1 MQNTGIQDLMN
12 LDLNSD
18 DVLRD
23 IENFDNEIG
32 NTKQSQQKSWMIK
45 LYFKC
50 PVIGTC
56 LSLEEQRKILKKTGY
71 STRNLSAFRIHQT
84 LVDSLENENDISTRI
99 DAYLNRKF
107 HRYIS
112 KYLYLDESSFL
123 KEWKVHFEKG
133 EIEGLLWVAATR
145 ADLSLSAIWS
155 IFGDIHMQ
163 MHFSSE
169 QNRKERQNLAY
180 QKEENRKIS
189 QRLDEVIRINRSFK
203 KEKERIERELTEL
216 QRANL
221 ILEKEKREIEVE
233 LSELRGKSSTE
244 TLQAENCQLQ
254 AKVEELSEAIK
265 DDKQKV
271 KFLKDQ
277 NNKLFLKLKRQRQI
291 NSDLRKEVDRVTNQI
306 STSDQSDDKYPFSD
320 LEHKRVLIVG
330 GMTKLKTFY
339 RKLIEEKGGIFEY
352 HDGYM
357 NGGSNGL
364 ESKLRGADVV
374 LCPVNCNSHAACS
387 MVKTL
392 GKKFRKDVH
401 MLANSSLSTISQA
414 LFEYQKSVSI

>member
-1 MQNTGIQDLMN
+1 MENTGIQDPLN

-18 DVLRD
+18 DMLRD
-23 IENFDNEIG
+23 IENFDNETS
-32 NTKQSQQKSWMIK
+32 NAKQSQQKSWMIK

-56 LSLEEQRKILKKTGY
+56 LSLEEQKKILKKTGY
-71 STRNLSAFRIHQT
+71 STKNLSAFKIHQT
-84 LVDSLENENDISTRI
+84 LVESLENESDIATRI

-123 KEWKVHFEKG
+123 KEWKLHFEKG
-133 EIEGLLWVAATR
+133 SLEGLLWVAATR
-145 ADLSLSAIWS
+145 ADLSLTTICS

-163 MHFSSE
+163 MHLNSE
-169 QNRKERQNLAY
+169 MNRKERRHLTY
-180 QKEENRKIS
+180 QKEENRKLG
-189 QRLDEVIRINRSFK
+189 QRLEEAIQINRGIK
-203 KEKERIERELTEL
+203 KEKGRLEKELTKV
-216 QRANL
+216 RSTYVF
-221 ILEKEKREIEVE
+221 LEKEKEKIRSELNDLQEKSFVETLRAQNRQWKNKIKE
-233 LSELRGKSSTE
+233 LSGLIEGYR
-244 TLQAENCQLQ
+244 
-254 AKVEELSEAIK
+254 
-265 DDKQKV
+265 QKV
-271 KFLKDQ
+271 QSLEDQ
-277 NNKLFLKLKRQRQI
+277 NNRLLSKLERQREV
-291 NSDLRKEVDRVTNQI
+291 SGHFRKEPHEVTSQI
-306 STSDQSDDKYPFSD
+306 SALDQSDDKYPFSD

-374 LCPVNCNSHAACS
+374 LCPVNCNSHA
-387 MVKTL
+387 
-392 GKKFRKDVH
+392 
-401 MLANSSLSTISQA
+401 
-414 LFEYQKSVSI
+414 